1 MNTVQVIHSSTSK
14 RSWFNLLH
22 DVFYF
27 TRNYFHPN
35 VSAENVRNQFMQY
48 YIKQHNHLY
57 VHSSPVV
64 LPNDKSLFFVNAG
77 MNQFKPLL
85 LDSIP
90 KGNPLLKY
98 KRVVNYQKCI
108 RLHGTHNDLE
118 DVGKDVYH
126 HTFFEMLGTWSF
138 NDYPEEEA
146 CTMAWKLLT
155 EIYRIPIDRLYVTYF
170 GGNKELN
177 LESDEECFN
186 IWKKIGIPENR
197 ILACGMKDNFWQM
210 GLTGPCGPCT
220 EIHYDHV
227 GNRHA
232 GHLVNSG
239 DPLVTELW
247 NLVFIQFERK
257 DEFCLERLSKKHI
270 DCGMGFERL
279 VAVLQGKSSNY
290 DTDLFLPILEKIQL
304 MSGMRPYSGC
314 TDENDIDVVYRK
326 IADHIRMISIAIV
339 DGVLPDSKDQGTGDL
354 DERPLLSSGPVQA
367 DDDDDDTNFSYFIFF
382 LQVMNIIN
390 SEEKKY
396 YRRLKFGKKLIEKTI
411 NDLKDAKVFPGRKA
425 WEIQFSNGIP
435 MSQLESVLSDKG
447 ISINWSEYEQEVK
460 KQQVESSHNFYCLIS
475 CRELRVVSIQ
485 LCDFLQKI
493 NQSDSEKFKKSQKR
507 NYDLE
512 RITKLLKTQN
522 IPPTIDSHK
531 YSYDDSFLE
540 GYGNMKTNVLALIK
554 DGELVRSVGVDDH
567 CTLIL
572 KDTQFYAEKD
582 GQVCDN
588 GFIFA
593 DECEIEIQSVK
604 ENTNFV
610 FHHGIVKA
618 GTLSCSDSVITSIDK
633 EFRKGCM
640 RNHTATHLLNYS
652 VRSVLGPSFEVSS
665 HIDNEY
671 LNFKFQCDGLF
682 SKNGLSNEDLC
693 LIEAK
698 VNEKIMQSDDVRLEN
713 LSYDVAV
720 NKQNLISIPGKV
732 YPDFVNVIHIGDF
745 SSEICCGTHVKN
757 TADIQSFA
765 ILSSKTYSQ
774 LQKSIKAI
782 TGKKAELLKDN
793 FIKLEPELTAIES
806 LFDKFSSTDF
816 QLSSE
821 INSQCVQNLKDV
833 EKLLDL
839 SINNRRKIM
848 LRLKEIKSKFDYIYN
863 ETLLPSL
870 IEQVNNE
877 LSPVVDASQLYL
889 VHSLK
894 VKGNAQILPEY
905 VLEHYNKVPIMVFSK
920 STNDSIH
927 WCHCSIPQEHL
938 KRGCDARD
946 WGEHVRKTDERL

>member
-77 MNQFKPLL
+77 MNQISSPTSHIVNEPEYTLNSVKLVLAKFDQRHIKPEIRKLHEISYYLAATIFKPLL

-339 DGVLPDSKDQGTGDL
+339 DGVLPDSKDQGNVLRRIIKTAID
-354 DERPLLSSGPVQA
+354 LSSQKMQMKR
-367 DDDDDDTNFSYFIFF
+367 Y
-382 LQVMNIIN
+382 
-390 SEEKKY
+390 
-396 YRRLKFGKKLIEKTI
+396 
-411 NDLKDAKVFPGRKA
+411 
-425 WEIQFSNGIP
+425 
-435 MSQLESVLSDKG
+435 
-447 ISINWSEYEQEVK
+447 SI
-460 KQQVESSHNFYCLIS
+460 
-475 CRELRVVSIQ
+475 
-485 LCDFLQKI
+485 
-493 NQSDSEKFKKSQKR
+493 
-507 NYDLE
+507 
-512 RITKLLKTQN
+512 
-522 IPPTIDSHK
+522 
-531 YSYDDSFLE
+531 
-540 GYGNMKTNVLALIK
+540 A
-554 DGELVRSVGVDDH
+554 ELVPVFMD
-567 CTLIL
+567 TL
-572 KDTQFYAEKD
+572 KSAYPE
-582 GQVCDN
+582 
-588 GFIFA
+588 
-593 DECEIEIQSVK
+593 
-604 ENTNFV
+604 
-610 FHHGIVKA
+610 
-618 GTLSCSDSVITSIDK
+618 
-633 EFRKGCM
+633 
-640 RNHTATHLLNYS
+640 
-652 VRSVLGPSFEVSS
+652 
-665 HIDNEY
+665 
-671 LNFKFQCDGLF
+671 
-682 SKNGLSNEDLC
+682 
-693 LIEAK
+693 
-698 VNEKIMQSDDVRLEN
+698 LEN
-713 LSYDVAV
+713 QE
-720 NKQNLISIPGKV
+720 QNV
-732 YPDFVNVIHIGDF
+732 
-745 SSEICCGTHVKN
+745 
-757 TADIQSFA
+757 Q
-765 ILSSKTYSQ
+765 
-774 LQKSIKAI
+774 
-782 TGKKAELLKDN
+782 
-793 FIKLEPELTAIES
+793 
-806 LFDKFSSTDF
+806 DKRTD
-816 QLSSE
+816 L
-821 INSQCVQNLKDV
+821 V
-833 EKLLDL
+833 
-839 SINNRRKIM
+839 
-848 LRLKEIKSKFDYIYN
+848 
-863 ETLLPSL
+863 
-870 IEQVNNE
+870 
-877 LSPVVDASQLYL
+877 
-889 VHSLK
+889 VHSLRFETADRK
-894 VKGNAQILPEY
+894 IGFAITVYA
-905 VLEHYNKVPIMVFSK
+905 
-920 STNDSIH
+920 
-927 WCHCSIPQEHL
+927 
-938 KRGCDARD
+938 ARD
-946 WGEHVRKTDERL
+946 PKCIYIC